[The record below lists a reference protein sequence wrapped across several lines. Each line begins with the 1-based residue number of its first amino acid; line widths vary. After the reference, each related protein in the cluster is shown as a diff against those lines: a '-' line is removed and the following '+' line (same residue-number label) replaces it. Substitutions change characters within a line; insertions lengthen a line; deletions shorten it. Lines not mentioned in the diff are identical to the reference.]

1 MIFQKL
7 KLIGFKSFVES
18 SEFVFRDGL
27 TGIVGPNGCGK
38 SNLVEAMRWVM
49 GESSSKNMRAS
60 GMDDVIFSG
69 SIDQSSRNFAEVTLF
84 LENDTFELAD
94 KFPNS
99 QVLEVSRRIE
109 RELGST
115 YRINGREV
123 RARDVQLL
131 FTDAASG
138 FRSKSLVRQGEISE
152 LIGAKPSVRRSIIEE
167 AAGISGLHA
176 RRQEAESRLKATEV
190 NLERLNDIITQ
201 QEEQINNLK
210 KQSKQANRYRNISS
224 NIRQTEGM
232 ILILH
237 WQELLKGQRDTE
249 QKLVAAESLVNSNAK
264 VFSKCAESETKI
276 NEKLNIQR
284 EKVKKVELEHQRLE
298 LQKKELESDEQRIA
312 EKRIDL
318 TSRIEQLNED
328 IQRENHLVVE
338 NSAQEKGLN
347 EEKTELI
354 VVEQKQTGNHAKL
367 TKKVNQAQ
375 NELQK
380 SEKNLQE
387 LTTTHAKQLAR
398 KGELENNQTD
408 CENRIKRL
416 ESFLSNIADEL
427 VQISK
432 ESKQIER
439 FEEKQALV
447 KKARKDLDQAEQ
459 KAAKCEKAVLE
470 ARDTEKSSQVNFGE
484 VDRELSAAK
493 SESRTLNDLLS
504 NSLENFGTPVIDSIT
519 VEPGFEIALAVA
531 LGDDLNA
538 PTDEEATIHWGRA
551 VPFKNDPKLPENI
564 KSLATKV
571 SGSKELERRLA
582 QIGIVSQTDGPIN
595 FRLLKPGQRLVTK
608 EGDLWRWDGFVIKA
622 DAMSPAALRLEQRN
636 RLTSLV
642 DIISNLEKESSKL
655 AQELKTSQQQIEVAT
670 KSEREARQAVIELR
684 KIDANAR
691 EDFARDERKFDQL
704 KIRKDSQLEVKKRTE
719 SELAEAKKELK
730 KLASE
735 TTREKELEE
744 AAKNLEQLKK
754 EVEERSKS
762 LALVRVQAETV
773 TQQQQVRTTR
783 LEAIDRELAI
793 ISKRKKGNLIQIE
806 TLKNRL
812 LDLETELK
820 QLQQKPKENEKQRKI
835 VIEKISKSVAEL
847 TSKQNLLKQSES
859 ELNSITI
866 AKRDAQNEL
875 VTAREELI
883 RAEERYKT
891 AKIQLE
897 EVQTKIQESFGCE
910 PDLAIEQLGIK
921 RMEDLPDLQVCERKL
936 ERLKADR
943 ERLGGVNLRADE
955 EMEEISEKKNKLQEE
970 HNDLTNAIRKLR
982 TGISQLNTE
991 ARKRFL
997 EAFDKVNTEFQRLF
1011 KFLFNGGSA
1020 LLELIDSEDPLESGL
1035 EIIARPPGKKT
1046 QQMTLLSGGEQAL
1059 TCIALIFAVFL
1070 TNPAPICVLDEVDAP
1085 LDDANVER
1093 FCDLLDEI
1101 AKKTTTRYVIITH
1114 NPITMSR
1121 MQRLFGVTMAE
1132 KGISQ
1137 LLSIDLEN
1145 TERFLQAS

>member
-7 KLIGFKSFVES
+7 RLNGFKSFVES

-69 SIDQSSRNFAEVTLF
+69 SIDQPSRNFAEVTLF

-94 KFPNS
+94 KFPDS

-152 LIGAKPSVRRSIIEE
+152 LIGAKPSVRRTIIEE

-224 NIRQTEGM
+224 NIRQIEGM

-338 NSAQEKGLN
+338 NSEQEKGLN

-354 VVEQKQTGNHAKL
+354 VEEQKQTGNHAKL

-408 CENRIKRL
+408 CESRIKRL

-447 KKARKDLDQAEQ
+447 KKSRKDLDRAEQ
-459 KAAKCEKAVLE
+459 KAAKCEKAVIE

-812 LDLETELK
+812 LYLETELK

-835 VIEKISKSVAEL
+835 VIEKISKSVVEL

-859 ELNSITI
+859 ELNSITT

-883 RAEERYKT
+883 RAEERFKT

-921 RMEDLPDLQVCERKL
+921 RMEDLPDMQVCERKL

>member
-7 KLIGFKSFVES
+7 RLIGFKSFVES

-69 SIDQSSRNFAEVTLF
+69 SIDHPSRNFAEVTLF

-94 KFPNS
+94 KFPDS
-99 QVLEVSRRIE
+99 HVLEVSRRIE

-167 AAGISGLHA
+167 AAGISGLHV

-190 NLERLNDIITQ
+190 NLARLDDIITQ
-201 QEEQINNLK
+201 QEEQISSLR

-232 ILILH
+232 ILILR
-237 WQELLKGQRDTE
+237 WQELLKVQKVTE
-249 QKLVAAESLVNSNAK
+249 QKLAAAESLVNSNAK
-264 VFSKCAESETKI
+264 VFSKCVESETKI
-276 NEKLNIQR
+276 NEKLVIQR
-284 EKVKKVELEHQRLE
+284 ENVKKVELEHQRLE
-298 LQKKELESDEQRIA
+298 LQKKELESDEQRIT

-318 TSRIEQLNED
+318 TSRIELLNED
-328 IQRENHLVVE
+328 LRRENHLVAE
-338 NSAQEKGLN
+338 NSEQEKELN
-347 EEKTELI
+347 KEKTELI
-354 VVEQKQTGNHAKL
+354 VAEQKQAGIHAKL
-367 TKKVNQAQ
+367 TKKVSQAQ

-380 SEKNLQE
+380 SEKILQE

-416 ESFLSNIADEL
+416 ESFLINIVYEL
-427 VQISK
+427 TQISK
-432 ESKQIER
+432 ETKQISK

-447 KKARKDLDQAEQ
+447 KKSREDLEQAEQ
-459 KAAKCEKAVLE
+459 KAAKCEKAVLV
-470 ARDTEKSSQVNFGE
+470 ARDLEKSSQVKFGE
-484 VDRELSAAK
+484 VDRELSVAK
-493 SESRTLNDLLS
+493 SEFRTLKDLLS
-504 NSLENFGTPVIDSIT
+504 NNLENLGTPVIDSIT

-538 PTDEEATIHWGRA
+538 STDEEATIHWGRA
-551 VPFKNDPKLPENI
+551 VPFRNDPKLPENI
-564 KSLATKV
+564 RSLATKV
-571 SGSKELERRLA
+571 SGSKELERRLE
-582 QIGIVSQTDGPIN
+582 QIGIVSQTDGLIN
-595 FRLLKPGQRLVTK
+595 YRLLKPGQRLVTK
-608 EGDLWRWDGFVIKA
+608 EGDMWRWDGFVIKA
-622 DAMSPAALRLEQRN
+622 DAKSPAALRLEQRN
-636 RLTSLV
+636 RLTNLV
-642 DIISNLEKESSKL
+642 GIITNLEKQSNKL
-655 AQELKTSQQQIEVAT
+655 AQKLETSQKKIEVAT
-670 KSEREARQAVIELR
+670 KSEREARYAVIELR
-684 KIDANAR
+684 KIDAKAR
-691 EDFARDERKFDQL
+691 EDFALDERKLDQL
-704 KIRKDSQLEVKKRTE
+704 KIRKDSQLEVKTRTE
-719 SELAEAKKELK
+719 SELAEAKRELK
-730 KLASE
+730 KLTDE
-735 TTREKELEE
+735 TTREIELEE

-754 EVEERSKS
+754 EVEERSET
-762 LALVRVQAETV
+762 LAHVRVQTETA

-783 LEAIDRELAI
+783 LEAIDRELAMI
-793 ISKRKKGNLIQIE
+793 TIRKKSNLTQIE
-806 TLKNRL
+806 TLKSRHF
-812 LDLETELK
+812 DLEIELK
-820 QLQQKPKENEKQRKI
+820 QLRQKPKENEKQRKI
-835 VIEKISKSVAEL
+835 VVEKISESVAEL
-847 TSKQNLLKQSES
+847 ATKQNLLKQSET
-859 ELNSITI
+859 ELISITT
-866 AKRDAQNEL
+866 AKIDAQNEL

-883 RAEERYKT
+883 RAEERFNT

-897 EVQTKIQESFGCE
+897 ELQTNIQESFSCE
-910 PDLAIEQLGIK
+910 PELAIEHLGIK
-921 RMEDLPDLQVCERKL
+921 RMEDIPEMQVCERKL
-936 ERLKADR
+936 ERLEVER

-955 EMEEISEKKNKLQEE
+955 EMEEILKKKNKLQEE
-970 HNDLTNAIRKLR
+970 HNDLTSAIRKLR

-997 EAFDKVNTEFQRLF
+997 EAFEKVNTEFQRLF
-1011 KFLFNGGSA
+1011 KLLFNGGSA
-1020 LLELIDSEDPLESGL
+1020 LLELVDSEDPLESGL
-1035 EIIARPPGKKT
+1035 EIIASPPGKKA

-1101 AKKTTTRYVIITH
+1101 AKRTTTRYVIITH

-1132 KGISQ
+1132 RGISQ